1 MRSTTNPRPML
12 IQDVGS
18 LGVNSAQLNYIHL
31 VADVRVA
38 SHEMVFLQKYIWIP
52 HEKLVKFLYYQI

>member
-1 MRSTTNPRPML
+1 ML

-38 SHEMVFLQKYIWIP
+38 SHETVFFQKYIWIP

>member
-1 MRSTTNPRPML
+1 VSTTNPRPML

-18 LGVNSAQLNYIHL
+18 LGVNSVQLNYIHL
-31 VADVRVA
+31 VADVN
-38 SHEMVFLQKYIWIP
+38 ETVFLQKYIWIP